1 MHRSIGITTYRRGD
15 IESSAFSH
23 ETLLKKIISLT
34 RSQNYLTQSRR
45 VTILAIVT
53 TLTQFHVEGDTME
66 YAVRLYDD
74 NRQVV
79 REALYLPNKKAARAA
94 LAVMLKETAEAVA
107 YGIDEMTD

>member
-1 MHRSIGITTYRRGD
+1 
-15 IESSAFSH
+15 
-23 ETLLKKIISLT
+23 
-34 RSQNYLTQSRR
+34 
-45 VTILAIVT
+45 
-53 TLTQFHVEGDTME
+53 ME
-66 YAVRLYDD
+66 YAVRVYDD